1 MRRRPTV
8 LAALMIGAFISLGPS
23 IVAQEDKP
31 VLTWLSIDW
40 QPAWINDGPLKDA
53 GYAQTVERMLQ
64 ERLTGYK
71 HQRREITNVRIYSV
85 LQNRDACFAASPYK
99 GADLQENKR
108 RGVIWSAPS
117 YIYFL
122 HGLIAKPEAVAKIRQ
137 YEEDGYIDFAAL
149 MGDENIIGAFQPGR
163 SYSRWLNPMF
173 ADPEQVKSMFKW
185 SGDTQLTQSMFRLM
199 EAGRIDYFVDYVIM
213 LKYHEAST
221 GKPSG
226 YVYMPIKEHKGFLG
240 LGAIACSDTPLGRKA
255 IQDINSVLKTIRQ
268 SDAVREVNRR
278 WLMPKEQ
285 EDEYWRMWET
295 ELLPLEN

>member
-8 LAALMIGAFISLGPS
+8 LAALMIGALFSFCPS
-23 IVAQEDKP
+23 IAAQEGKP

-40 QPAWINDGPLKDA
+40 QPAWIDDGPLKGA

-64 ERLTGYK
+64 ERLTGYS

-108 RGVIWSAPS
+108 RGIIWSAPS

-122 HGLIAKPEAVAKIRQ
+122 HGLIAKPEAVVKIRQ
-137 YEEDGYIDFAAL
+137 YEKDGYVDFAAL
-149 MGDENIIGAFQPGR
+149 MEDETIIGAFQPGR

-173 ADPEQVKSMFKW
+173 ADPEKTRTMFKW
-185 SGDTQLTQSMFRLM
+185 SGDAQLTQSMFRLM
-199 EAGRIDYFVDYVIM
+199 NAGRIDYFVDYVIM

-255 IQDINSVLKTIRQ
+255 IEDINSVLKTIRQ
-268 SDAVREVNRR
+268 SSEVREVNRR

-285 EDEYWRMWET
+285 EAEYWRMWET